1 MQDFYFMIL
10 ICVILPF
17 GISFQIW
24 NVWTE
29 DLRLSI
35 ELQKD
40 TIEMMK
46 RWLSEEKSQINQ
58 EDISKDIIREQYKI
72 DELNK
77 ELKKK
82 SVLISFFALL
92 FCILVFNIIGYLS

>member
-1 MQDFYFMIL
+1 MQDFYFMIF

-24 NVWTE
+24 NIWTE

-58 EDISKDIIREQYKI
+58 EDISKEINREQYKI